1 VISLKQTQAIHEPSG
16 AVIAENVAVARGLWS
31 RFWGLM
37 GRRRLPEGHGLLLA
51 PCSSVHTFFMRFP
64 IDVIFLDRE
73 GCVVKLVPS
82 MRPWRTAL
90 GGGGKDALELNAGEA
105 VRVGLKAGD
114 KIIFAENSTA

>member
-1 VISLKQTQAIHEPSG
+1 MRSVRASDESTG
-16 AVIAENVAVARGLWS
+16 AVIAAEVAVASGIWS

-37 GRRRLPEGHGLLLA
+37 GRKRLPEGHGLLLA

-73 GCVVKLVPS
+73 RVVVKVVQS
-82 MRPWRTAL
+82 MKPWRTAL

-105 VRVGLKAGD
+105 ARLGIQRGD
-114 KIIFAENSTA
+114 RILFGEDRGS

>member
-1 VISLKQTQAIHEPSG
+1 MRKVSATHEPTG
-16 AVIAENVAVARGLWS
+16 KPIAGEIALAKDMWS

-37 GRRRLPEGHGLLLA
+37 GRKRLADGSGLLLT

-73 GCVVKLVPS
+73 SRVVKVVDS
-82 MRPWRTAL
+82 MKPWRTAL

-105 VRVGLKAGD
+105 SRLGIQPGD
-114 KIIFAENSTA
+114 RILFGDA

>member
-1 VISLKQTQAIHEPSG
+1 MKIVRAIDGETNT
-16 AVIAENVAVARGLWS
+16 VIAEEVAVARGIWS

-37 GRRRLPEGHGLLLA
+37 GRKRLPDGHGLLLA

-64 IDVIFLDRE
+64 IDVIFLDRHSV
-73 GCVVKLVPS
+73 VVKIVHS

-105 VRVGLKAGD
+105 LRLEIQPGD
-114 KIIFAENSTA
+114 QITFSADAATG